1 MKSNSKSPR
10 VRSGSKNGK
19 PALTEAFGK
28 VIHKSSLNSDLKL
41 KMKEYLDKLNDSSTR
56 ENSFQQ
62 LKTIITKYTSIEQ
75 VKIILPIL
83 ISYSSAV
90 PSQIGREY
98 QIILIAYAL
107 SVGFIKSSD
116 RQVLSKLIEAVAC
129 YLGDNTLNIHK
140 ACSVVIIELYDL
152 IVKHENKKN
161 AIDFI
166 VNFFI
171 GLIEKNHSAVS
182 DEKFNGI
189 VNGSFAI
196 IDDLISYACLHK
208 EEEAQKENNEDM
220 ESTFSSL
227 LNNLLKMIKVYKYKN
242 PHLMEAISHLID
254 VISLFTFDS
263 AIKSVIPIFIN
274 ILCTN
279 DASIYLTKIEIC
291 SILSH
296 LGIKIAKVNDAET
309 TKSFNVNDIIA
320 ALTYATKDRVSKVQ
334 VAANESLYYW
344 KCLDPNVEKENEMK
358 PKMSKLNL
366 LRNLSK
372 INKEKNIMMTPKE
385 VRKQIYEV
393 GIGKFLR
400 TASYIGN
407 REEENL
413 KALKGFGNKKMKAAN
428 SDGFKDFK
436 LSATKMGKRKG
447 SKDFQFCSNYDWQK
461 EEFDEEKINEGDNI
475 ENKEEEIKIK
485 EESKENSR
493 NKSKSSIDNVNNKTM
508 SKKSK
513 NSSSKEILSDDNKT
527 KEVKKDDS
535 NKEIE
540 QEVNKEEHHS
550 EEEKEEEHL
559 SERDNNSNKAD
570 NKEDVKSEKS
580 IKNEL
585 KEEEEKPFS
594 KVSDNKIAFEQ
605 ESVKGDEYVNI
616 EEEDNPNNNEQFSS
630 NLSETPSKKTN
641 SKHESFKQSPIRQN
655 TTHSNNNITVSNKE
669 QSIHNEEEEESEKKE
684 ETPKQILTFK
694 NEDIP
699 NPDEANIDVIET
711 KQLKKKS
718 YINNPIEPEEE
729 IKQESKVKSKK
740 SSSNINKETL
750 HTIFNQI
757 SLSVNKEFDKI
768 SQSFENKINDKLDI
782 LDKKIKNVSNM
793 LAIHQL
799 QHQKENEFKQD
810 NLLQIKS
817 TDSVPS
823 INQPHPPLIDIKP
836 NDLIEEE
843 NEESTETEL
852 ADIPD
857 TKNTNNIWETI
868 LSYVNQSN
876 FEQAYITAM
885 NTGDDLILIRLLFT
899 TKEKCLINIPCKI
912 GIKII
917 NRINSIFR
925 CFMIQNTILNFICEF
940 YNLDMFKMLSIN
952 ERNDI
957 MQTIYEISQCEGE
970 IGKKANYIY
979 NTIKSNNNIPNKTIN
994 NI

>member
-152 IVKHENKKN
+152 IVKHEDKKS

-166 VNFFI
+166 VNYFI

-242 PHLMEAISHLID
+242 PHLLEAIAHLID
-254 VISLFTFDS
+254 VISLFTFDTT
-263 AIKSVIPIFIN
+263 IKSVIPIFLH
-274 ILCTN
+274 ILCIN

-344 KCLDPNVEKENEMK
+344 KCLDPNVEKDNEIK

-385 VRKQIYEV
+385 VRKQIYDV

-413 KALKGFGNKKMKAAN
+413 KSLKRFGNKKMKTAN

-436 LSATKMGKRKG
+436 LSATKMGKGKG

-461 EEFDEEKINEGDNI
+461 GEFDEEKINEGDNM
-475 ENKEEEIKIK
+475 ENKEEEKKSK

-493 NKSKSSIDNVNNKTM
+493 NKSKSSIDSVNNKTM

-513 NSSSKEILSDDNKT
+513 NSSKEIPTDDNKP
-527 KEVKKDDS
+527 KEVKKYDS
-535 NKEIE
+535 NKEIVKE
-540 QEVNKEEHHS
+540 ENKEDNLIEKENINNKEEN
-550 EEEKEEEHL
+550 KEEDIM
-559 SERDNNSNKAD
+559 SERSHKD
-570 NKEDVKSEKS
+570 EV
-580 IKNEL
+580 
-585 KEEEEKPFS
+585 KEEEEKPSS
-594 KVSDNKIAFEQ
+594 KISDNKIAFEQ
-605 ESVKGDEYVNI
+605 ESVKGDECANI
-616 EEEDNPNNNEQFSS
+616 EEEDNDNPNEEVSS
-630 NLSETPSKKTN
+630 QLSETPSKKTN
-641 SKHESFKQSPIRQN
+641 SKQESIKESPIRQN
-655 TTHSNNNITVSNKE
+655 TSKSNNNITVSNQE
-669 QSIHNEEEEESEKKE
+669 QSIHNEEEEESEKENIE
-684 ETPKQILTFK
+684 ETSKQILTFK

-699 NPDEANIDVIET
+699 NPDEANINVIET
-711 KQLKKKS
+711 KQHKKKS
-718 YINNPIEPEEE
+718 FINKPIEPEEE
-729 IKQESKVKSKK
+729 IKEESKEKSRK
-740 SSSNINKETL
+740 SSSKINKETL
-750 HTIFNQI
+750 QSIFNQI
-757 SLSVNKEFDKI
+757 SLSVNKELDKVTK
-768 SQSFENKINDKLDI
+768 SFEDKINDKLNN
-782 LDKKIKNVSNM
+782 LDKKITNLSNM

-799 QHQKENEFKQD
+799 QHQKENEFKQN
-810 NLLQIKS
+810 NLLPIKS
-817 TDSVPS
+817 TDSIPS
-823 INQPHPPLIDIKP
+823 LNQPHPPFIDIKS

-857 TKNTNNIWETI
+857 TNKPNNIWETI

-876 FEQAYITAM
+876 YEQAYLTAM
-885 NTGDDLILIRLLFT
+885 NSGDDLLLIRLLFT

-912 GIKII
+912 GVKLIS
-917 NRINSIFR
+917 RINSIFR
-925 CFMIQNTILNFICEF
+925 CFMIQNIILDFFSEF
-940 YNLDMFKMLSIN
+940 YNLDMFKMLSLN
-952 ERNDI
+952 EANDI

>member
-10 VRSGSKNGK
+10 VRSGSKSGK

-436 LSATKMGKRKG
+436 LSATKMGKG

-461 EEFDEEKINEGDNI
+461 EELDEEKINEGDNI
-475 ENKEEEIKIK
+475 ENKEEEIKRK

-527 KEVKKDDS
+527 KEIKKDDS
-535 NKEIE
+535 NIKIE
-540 QEVNKEEHHS
+540 QEVNKEEHHP
-550 EEEKEEEHL
+550 EEEKEEHL
-559 SERDNNSNKAD
+559 SEKDNISNKED
-570 NKEDVKSEKS
+570 NKEEDVKSEKS
-580 IKNEL
+580 HKDEL
-585 KEEEEKPFS
+585 KEEEEKPSS

-605 ESVKGDEYVNI
+605 ESVKGDECINV

-630 NLSETPSKKTN
+630 NLSEAPSKKTN

-655 TTHSNNNITVSNKE
+655 TTHSKNNITVSNKE
-669 QSIHNEEEEESEKKE
+669 QSIHNDEEEESEKIE
-684 ETPKQILTFK
+684 ETSKQILTFK

-699 NPDEANIDVIET
+699 NPDEANIEIIET

-718 YINNPIEPEEE
+718 YINNPIEAEEE
-729 IKQESKVKSKK
+729 IKQESKVKSRK

-757 SLSVNKEFDKI
+757 SLSVNKELDKI
-768 SQSFENKINDKLDI
+768 SQSFENKINDKLNI

-857 TKNTNNIWETI
+857 AKNTNIIWETI

-912 GIKII
+912 GVKII

-925 CFMIQNTILNFICEF
+925 CFMIQNTILDFICEF

>member
-152 IVKHENKKN
+152 IVKHEDKKS

-166 VNFFI
+166 VNYFI

-242 PHLMEAISHLID
+242 PHLLEAIAHLID
-254 VISLFTFDS
+254 VISLFTFDTT
-263 AIKSVIPIFIN
+263 IKSVIPIFLH
-274 ILCTN
+274 ILCIN

-344 KCLDPNVEKENEMK
+344 KCLDPNVEKDNEIK

-385 VRKQIYEV
+385 VRKQIYDV

-413 KALKGFGNKKMKAAN
+413 KSLKRFGNKKMKTAN

-436 LSATKMGKRKG
+436 LSATKMGKGKG

-461 EEFDEEKINEGDNI
+461 GEFDEEKINEGDNM
-475 ENKEEEIKIK
+475 ENKEEEKKSK

-493 NKSKSSIDNVNNKTM
+493 NKSKSSIDSVNNKTM

-513 NSSSKEILSDDNKT
+513 NSSKEIPTDDNKP
-527 KEVKKDDS
+527 KEVKKYD
-535 NKEIE
+535 
-540 QEVNKEEHHS
+540 
-550 EEEKEEEHL
+550 
-559 SERDNNSNKAD
+559 
-570 NKEDVKSEKS
+570 
-580 IKNEL
+580 
-585 KEEEEKPFS
+585 
-594 KVSDNKIAFEQ
+594 
-605 ESVKGDEYVNI
+605 
-616 EEEDNPNNNEQFSS
+616 
-630 NLSETPSKKTN
+630 
-641 SKHESFKQSPIRQN
+641 
-655 TTHSNNNITVSNKE
+655 
-669 QSIHNEEEEESEKKE
+669 
-684 ETPKQILTFK
+684 
-694 NEDIP
+694 
-699 NPDEANIDVIET
+699 
-711 KQLKKKS
+711 
-718 YINNPIEPEEE
+718 
-729 IKQESKVKSKK
+729 
-740 SSSNINKETL
+740 
-750 HTIFNQI
+750 
-757 SLSVNKEFDKI
+757 
-768 SQSFENKINDKLDI
+768 
-782 LDKKIKNVSNM
+782 
-793 LAIHQL
+793 
-799 QHQKENEFKQD
+799 
-810 NLLQIKS
+810 
-817 TDSVPS
+817 
-823 INQPHPPLIDIKP
+823 
-836 NDLIEEE
+836 
-843 NEESTETEL
+843 
-852 ADIPD
+852 
-857 TKNTNNIWETI
+857 
-868 LSYVNQSN
+868 
-876 FEQAYITAM
+876 
-885 NTGDDLILIRLLFT
+885 
-899 TKEKCLINIPCKI
+899 
-912 GIKII
+912 
-917 NRINSIFR
+917 
-925 CFMIQNTILNFICEF
+925 
-940 YNLDMFKMLSIN
+940 
-952 ERNDI
+952 
-957 MQTIYEISQCEGE
+957 
-970 IGKKANYIY
+970 
-979 NTIKSNNNIPNKTIN
+979 
-994 NI
+994 